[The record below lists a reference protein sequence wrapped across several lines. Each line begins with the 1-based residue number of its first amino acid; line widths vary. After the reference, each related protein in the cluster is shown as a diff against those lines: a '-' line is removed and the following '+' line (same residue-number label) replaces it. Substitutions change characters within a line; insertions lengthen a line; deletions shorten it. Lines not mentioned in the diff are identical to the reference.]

1 MLKFE
6 HNLGA
11 DRDRMRIKFGGAQ
24 SANFRGQ
31 NSVVSFQRPKIS
43 KKWIILKHYISV
55 TIYISEK
62 KFVFFEHTTY
72 NLYHGHIHVFRLG

>member
-1 MLKFE
+1 MLKFD

-31 NSVVSFQRPKIS
+31 NSAFSFQRPKIS
-43 KKWIILKHYISV
+43 KKWIILKRYISV
-55 TIYISEK
+55 TTYINEK
-62 KFVFFEHTTY
+62 KFVFFELTAY
-72 NLYHGHIHVFRLG
+72 DLYHGHIHVFRLG